1 MKVKFIKIEELS
13 THLVGFYTVQ
23 VEGEALSEFEKF
35 DAKSFPKNKSDVNR
49 IFAILTKMGVR
60 KAKSYYFRDENGAHA
75 IPGLK
80 QVSLK
85 EIENSPDLGIR
96 LYCIRLTNNLVILLN
111 GDIKTSLDPK
121 KCPNVKSHFVFAVK
135 LSKMIDKAKL
145 ENIIYWK
152 PEGNWIEPTNEFIDL

>member
-85 EIENSPDLGIR
+85 EIENSPD
-96 LYCIRLTNNLVILLN
+96 
-111 GDIKTSLDPK
+111 
-121 KCPNVKSHFVFAVK
+121 
-135 LSKMIDKAKL
+135 
-145 ENIIYWK
+145 
-152 PEGNWIEPTNEFIDL
+152 